1 MSLVKEYI
9 ESGILEMYL
18 LGLASEVEMAE
29 VEKMAAEHEEV
40 RTEMEIIAGT
50 LEMQARETAVEPHQ
64 NMKPLILASFD
75 FMKRIYAGE
84 QIGFPAELNEH
95 STPADYAEWLDREDL
110 SVQGEF
116 DNIYARIIGNT
127 PQMTTAILWIKQMAP
142 EEVHTNEHE
151 KFLILEGTCDIVVNG
166 KVHSLL
172 PGDYFEI
179 PLHADHH
186 VKVTSSVP
194 CKAIL
199 QRVAA

>member
-1 MSLVKEYI
+1 MNLIKEYI

-18 LGLASEVEMAE
+18 LGLASEIEMAE
-29 VEKMAAEHEEV
+29 VEKMAEQHEEV
-40 RTEMEIIAGT
+40 RNEMEIIADAI
-50 LEMQARETAVEPHQ
+50 EMQAQQTAVEPHQ
-64 NMKPLILASFD
+64 NMKPLIIASFD
-75 FMKRIYAGE
+75 FMKRIHGGE
-84 QIGFPAELNEH
+84 KIGFPAELNEN
-95 STPADYAEWLDREDL
+95 STPADYNEWLSREDL
-110 SVQGEF
+110 SVTADFE
-116 DNIYARIIGNT
+116 NIYARIIGNT

-166 KVHSLL
+166 KTHSLL

-186 VKVTSSVP
+186 VKVTSSIP